1 MIKAET
7 LDYITNNI
15 SELALLIALS
25 EEADEL
31 AKAALKLARAKKL
44 INHPT
49 PISIDDATANLLEEY
64 EDVAA
69 CFTILQRKKMVAIP
83 NNDGLEHKLNR
94 WAERLR
100 YNNGR

>member
-31 AKAALKLARAKKL
+31 AKAARQTL
-44 INHPT
+44 
-49 PISIDDATANLLEEY
+49 D
-64 EDVAA
+64 
-69 CFTILQRKKMVAIP
+69 
-83 NNDGLEHKLNR
+83 
-94 WAERLR
+94 
-100 YNNGR
+100 